1 MANEKNDLDPALS
14 EAEKTEQTAAELE
27 AEAEQSAQAAEAEL
41 EEDALNKGDG
51 ADQKEESKEEE
62 PDLFEQAELTE
73 LATRDASPED
83 AEKVEKSLKE
93 EQEPVQTG
101 DTPENSKSYEKML
114 KKQEKDSIRAAK
126 KTAHDEEKAKAEKK
140 EEKTET
146 GNSTEAK
153 APAANAAV
161 APKAAPRGMYARVLT
176 TGQYIGAFVIMLI
189 PGINILAA
197 IIWALG
203 GAKNPNKVNFT
214 RGFIVYFLIEV
225 VLIALIGGSM
235 YIYAN
240 QNQTKYLKKM
250 DNYTNGLLSYF
261 NVRSFKDLDRVR
273 NVSDYLVPK
282 DSHGNPQVVK
292 VRATRV
298 VENPKEIQ
306 SYEDF
311 KRMYSGYKPGS
322 ITRAKLGKKTQS
334 QDGYYTGEKFRGTAH
349 NMVQFMQK
357 YHIDSTSP
365 GLVYIIIDN
374 NGTENC
380 VIAFDP
386 TGQIQQVPTVQM
398 NNKTIYVGGV
408 H

>member
-1 MANEKNDLDPALS
+1 MANEKNGLDPALS

-240 QNQTKYLKKM
+240 QN
-250 DNYTNGLLSYF
+250 
-261 NVRSFKDLDRVR
+261 
-273 NVSDYLVPK
+273 
-282 DSHGNPQVVK
+282 
-292 VRATRV
+292 
-298 VENPKEIQ
+298 
-306 SYEDF
+306 
-311 KRMYSGYKPGS
+311 
-322 ITRAKLGKKTQS
+322 
-334 QDGYYTGEKFRGTAH
+334 
-349 NMVQFMQK
+349 
-357 YHIDSTSP
+357 
-365 GLVYIIIDN
+365 
-374 NGTENC
+374 
-380 VIAFDP
+380 
-386 TGQIQQVPTVQM
+386 
-398 NNKTIYVGGV
+398 
-408 H
+408 